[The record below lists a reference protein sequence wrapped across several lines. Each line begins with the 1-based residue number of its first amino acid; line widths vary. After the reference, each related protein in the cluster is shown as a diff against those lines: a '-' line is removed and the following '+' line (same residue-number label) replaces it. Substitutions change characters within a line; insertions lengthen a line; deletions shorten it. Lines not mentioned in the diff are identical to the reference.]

1 MNIVWDSNQ
10 KSWNIGYAH
19 AKEYFESHGNLDFN
33 TIYVCDDGYKL
44 GQWKRAQLRQLSGG
58 NVKPER
64 VEKLKQIGLSAV

>member
-1 MNIVWDSNQ
+1 MQWEQLQ
-10 KSWNIGYAH
+10 KAWEKGFSH
-19 AKEYFESHGNLDFN
+19 AKAYFDKHGNLDIS

-64 VEKLKQIGLSAV
+64 VEKLKQIGLSCV